1 MKNQHGNLL
10 FGMIMLI
17 MTLSIVMVSPFA
29 VIAADEDT
37 FTAADGEI
45 LKTSTDPDAVADVIY
60 KLSDIFDAKGK
71 AALKPAIPALLAS
84 AARELALPEDER
96 WNIYDIIKVI
106 SMSGDESVMPFL
118 LNVMS
123 AMGGGGNPFTAQGF
137 CSIGAKSIKAVT
149 DSLKSPVNETRG
161 RAALTLHK
169 MYGFDEGGTL
179 FTAASVSAI
188 RDLLVSNLVD
198 ENPSVRIYS
207 IVALRSFGDDSVL
220 NPIEN
225 IEKTDAH
232 KDSGGTYEVRLEA
245 TETLK
250 ILKEK

>member
-1 MKNQHGNLL
+1 MKNQHVNL
-10 FGMIMLI
+10 FYGMIMLFTI
-17 MTLSIVMVSPFA
+17 LSTVMVSPLA
-29 VIAADEDT
+29 VTAADEET

-60 KLSDIFDAKGK
+60 KLSDIYDAKGK

-84 AARELALPEDER
+84 AAREMALPEDER

-106 SMSGDESVMPFL
+106 SMAGDESVMPFL

-123 AMGGGGNPFTAQGF
+123 TMGGGGNPFTAQGF
-137 CSIGAKSIKAVT
+137 CSIGAQSIKAVS
-149 DSLKSPVNETRG
+149 DSLESPVGETRG

-169 MYGFDEGGTL
+169 MYGFDEDRTL
-179 FTAASVSAI
+179 FTDAAISSI
-188 RDLLVSNLVD
+188 RDMLVSNLVD
-198 ENPSVRIYS
+198 ESPSVRIYS

>member
-1 MKNQHGNLL
+1 MKNQ
-10 FGMIMLI
+10 FCSIIMIMTIALI
-17 MTLSIVMVSPFA
+17 FVSPISG
-29 VIAADEDT
+29 IAADEDI
-37 FTAADGEI
+37 FTAADGET

-60 KLSDIFDAKGK
+60 KLSDIFAEKGK

-84 AARELALPEDER
+84 AERELALPEEER

-106 SMSGDESVMPFL
+106 SMAGDESVMPFL

-123 AMGGGGNPFTAQGF
+123 SMGGGGNPYTAQGF
-137 CSIGAKSIKAVT
+137 YSIGKSSIKAVT
-149 DSLKSPVNETRG
+149 DSLISPVADTKG

-169 MYGFDEGGTL
+169 MFGIDESGT
-179 FTAASVSAI
+179 FFSAAEKNKI
-188 RDLLVSNLVD
+188 KDILVTNLGNA
-198 ENPSVRIYS
+198 NPSVRIYS

-232 KDSGGTYEVRLEA
+232 KDSGGYYEVRLEA

-250 ILKEK
+250 ILKGN